1 MDEALILLQIIKD
14 YIRDKKCYISK
25 KVDENKLFQIANIH
39 NVSNFLQTWANE
51 YATKELKDK
60 VDMDFNKQILK
71 DTNQSI
77 EFENLLN
84 RLEESDIK
92 TLVFKG
98 FLTKSLYPQEY
109 MRKMCDIDI
118 LVEKQNLKKT
128 SQIIKDLGFER
139 FNNYEKHLS
148 FVKNILVIIELH
160 RDMTVPEDVGYEYFI
175 NILDKAIKYE
185 NYKNIYQM
193 NLEDSYLFSIVH
205 LLIHF
210 KENGITIRDVLDIYL
225 FNEKF
230 HNFMDYEKLN
240 KVLEELEIKSFEKE
254 IREIAYKWFESEKE
268 IKKEELGN
276 IEKYILSGPSTNKC
290 ILNTMIKD
298 MNKQDVVFRLFF
310 PEFKVMKNTYPILR
324 KTPVL
329 LPFVWIYRIIRGV
342 FEKTITLKDR
352 FKKIDLVKNVKE
364 EDIDNI
370 KDIYKKLEI

>member
-14 YIRDKKCYISK
+14 YIRDKKCYINK

-39 NVSNFLQTWANE
+39 NVSNFLQSWANE
-51 YATKELKDK
+51 YATKEIKDK
-60 VDMDFNKQILK
+60 IDMDFNKQILK
-71 DTNQSI
+71 DINQSI

-98 FLTKSLYPQEY
+98 FLTKTLYPQEY

-160 RDMTVPEDVGYEYFI
+160 RDMTVPEDVGHEYFI
-175 NILDKAIKYE
+175 NILDRAIKYKD
-185 NYKNIYQM
+185 YKNIYQM
-193 NLEDSYLFSIVH
+193 NLEDSYLFCIVH

-210 KENGITIRDVLDIYL
+210 KESGITIRDILDIYL

-230 HNFMDYEKLN
+230 HNILDYEKLN

-254 IREIAYKWFESEKE
+254 IREIAYKGFESEKE

>member
-1 MDEALILLQIIKD
+1 M
-14 YIRDKKCYISK
+14 
-25 KVDENKLFQIANIH
+25 LFR
-39 NVSNFLQTWANE
+39 S
-51 YATKELKDK
+51 
-60 VDMDFNKQILK
+60 
-71 DTNQSI
+71 
-77 EFENLLN
+77 
-84 RLEESDIK
+84 
-92 TLVFKG
+92 
-98 FLTKSLYPQEY
+98 
-109 MRKMCDIDI
+109 
-118 LVEKQNLKKT
+118 
-128 SQIIKDLGFER
+128 
-139 FNNYEKHLS
+139 
-148 FVKNILVIIELH
+148 
-160 RDMTVPEDVGYEYFI
+160 
-175 NILDKAIKYE
+175 
-185 NYKNIYQM
+185 
-193 NLEDSYLFSIVH
+193 
-205 LLIHF
+205 
-210 KENGITIRDVLDIYL
+210 
-225 FNEKF
+225 
-230 HNFMDYEKLN
+230 
-240 KVLEELEIKSFEKE
+240 EKE